1 MIATVR
7 RPVVLVLLA
16 LALFALVLPAH
27 AGEVRVAVAS
37 NFAAP
42 MQQIAAAFERD
53 TGHKALLAF
62 GATGK
67 FYAQI
72 RNGAPFDVF
81 LAADAKAPAK
91 LEEEGLALRGSC
103 FTYGIGRL
111 VLWSAQPGFVDAH
124 GDVLKRSNF
133 RHLAVASP
141 KTAPYGAAA
150 LEVLKRLG
158 LADVLREK
166 LVTGENIAQTYQF
179 VASGNAELGF
189 VALSQV
195 AADGTIGRGSAWVVP
210 PQFHTPIRQDGVI
223 LARARDNAAAHA
235 LRDYLAGDEAA
246 AIVRAYGYDR

>member
-1 MIATVR
+1 MIATLR
-7 RPVVLVLLA
+7 RLAALVLLA
-16 LALFALVLPAH
+16 IVLPAH
-27 AGEVRVAVAS
+27 AGEVQVAVAS
-37 NFAAP
+37 NFTAP

-72 RNGAPFDVF
+72 KNGAPFDVF

-91 LEEEGLALRGSC
+91 LEEEGLAVRGSR

-150 LEVLKRLG
+150 LEVLNRLG

-166 LVTGENIAQTYQF
+166 LVTGENIAQAYQF

-195 AADGTIGRGSAWVVP
+195 TADGTPGRGSAWVVP

-223 LARARDNAAAHA
+223 LAPARGNHPARA
-235 LRDYLAGDEAA
+235 LREYNEGDQAPA
-246 AIVRAYGYDR
+246 NVRAYGYAR